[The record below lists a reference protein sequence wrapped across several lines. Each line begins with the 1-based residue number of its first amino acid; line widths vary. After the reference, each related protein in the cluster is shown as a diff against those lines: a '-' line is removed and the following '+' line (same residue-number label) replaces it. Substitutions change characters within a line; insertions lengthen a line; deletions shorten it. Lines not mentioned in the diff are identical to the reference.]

1 MLRRDLEVAGIP
13 YLDNAGRF
21 LDFHSLRH
29 TFGTNL
35 ARAGVAPK
43 VAQELMR
50 HSDVNLTLG
59 IYSHVGI
66 SDLAGAVEK
75 LPKNLIERRPETTDA
90 GFSCCKVA
98 TQTGNLGNYQ
108 GLSDGTDDQSGRLS
122 PLRDG
127 ERKPIAD
134 KEFTSDKSAHKK
146 EPPMRLELM
155 TYALRKRHREDV
167 SVESSTRYADSD
179 SVVAPMVA
187 LGSPDV
193 SCDSV
198 TSGDDLERLI
208 EVLPTDLARVVNA
221 WTRLPASLRQA
232 VLSIVENTSDA

>member
-1 MLRRDLEVAGIP
+1 MLRRDQEVAGIP
-13 YLDNAGRF
+13 YQDNAGRF

-75 LPKNLIERRPETTDA
+75 LPEFSGHAAEIKAARTGTD
-90 GFSCCKVA
+90 SVVA
-98 TQTGNLGNYQ
+98 PVVALKTGNIGNYQ
-108 GLSDGTDDQSGRLS
+108 GLSGGTVDQSGRLS

-155 TYALRKRHREDV
+155 TYALRKRR
-167 SVESSTRYADSD
+167 SAD
-179 SVVAPMVA
+179 
-187 LGSPDV
+187 
-193 SCDSV
+193 
-198 TSGDDLERLI
+198 
-208 EVLPTDLARVVNA
+208 
-221 WTRLPASLRQA
+221 
-232 VLSIVENTSDA
+232 